1 MRSIISN
8 EPKCYLCGSVR
19 WLEVHHIFNASNRN
33 NSTKYGLVVYLC
45 HQCHNEPPL
54 GVHFNKERMR
64 YLQQI
69 GQKAF
74 IKKYPNKDFVK
85 IFGRNYLE

>member
-19 WLEVHHIFNASNRN
+19 WLEVHHIFNASLRN
-33 NSTKYGLVVYLC
+33 KSSKYGLVVYLC

-54 GVHFNKERMR
+54 GVHHNAERMR
-64 YLQQI
+64 YLKQI
-69 GQKAF
+69 GQQAF
-74 IKKYPNKDFVK
+74 IKHYPNKDFLK
-85 IFGRNYLE
+85 EFHKNYL